1 MSVGIS
7 VQKVDVDGRAGGLV
21 LQFWK
26 NLDELKR
33 FKAWLD
39 DSDHNDAFL
48 TGLGYTAGEIST
60 LRAAIADLGDPT
72 IGLYA
77 IAHGIGSKGIATIG
91 QSAAA
96 NNFFFNARKL
106 SGADYSG

>member
-39 DSDHNDAFL
+39 DSTHNDAFL
-48 TGLGYTAGEIST
+48 TGLGYSSGEITT
-60 LRAAIADLGDPT
+60 LRAGISDLGDPT
-72 IGLYA
+72 VGLYA
-77 IAHGIGSKGIATIG
+77 IAHGVGSKGVGTIG
-91 QSAAA
+91 QVAAA
-96 NNFFFNARKL
+96 NNFFFNAKNL
-106 SGADYSG
+106 SGVDYSG